1 MTVEPSWRLLI
12 ALVLLIALAVGAS
25 TWGRFGQGKATVFA
39 ALRAIV
45 QQIQQL
51 ESTSVSIAAAVDQ
64 QSVAGQDLAR
74 SIDLAARST
83 EEVSANIAQ
92 VRETSLATGSAA
104 SQVLSYST
112 QLEHQAA
119 SLKQMIEQ
127 FRSQADGLLKDAQD
141 RAAA

>member
-1 MTVEPSWRLLI
+1 MP
-12 ALVLLIALAVGAS
+12 
-25 TWGRFGQGKATVFA
+25 
-39 ALRAIV
+39 
-45 QQIQQL
+45 
-51 ESTSVSIAAAVDQ
+51 AAV
-64 QSVAGQDLAR
+64 AGGFDFTALFLFPDGTPMPVPH
-74 SIDLAARST
+74 SDDVFLLLFGDPD
-83 EEVSANIAQ
+83 IAQ

-104 SQVLSYST
+104 SQVLSSST